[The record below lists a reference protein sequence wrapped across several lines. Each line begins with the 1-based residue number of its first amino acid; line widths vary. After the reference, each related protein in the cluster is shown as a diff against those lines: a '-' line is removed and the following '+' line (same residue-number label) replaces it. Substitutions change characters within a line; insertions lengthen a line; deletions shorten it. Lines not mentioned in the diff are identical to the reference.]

1 MYNLKTLAPIAAL
14 LISGSMVFAAPVD
27 YKIDGA
33 HSRVSFTVKHMM
45 ISSVTGTFKDF
56 DGDFNFDPE
65 KSAGGGAK
73 FVVQAASVDTGNA
86 KRDEH
91 LRSPDFFDV
100 AKFPTL
106 TVTNSKITK
115 AGKDK
120 FKWAGDLT
128 IHGVTK
134 PVTFDL
140 EYKGSITDPYGAKRA
155 AFVATAKINRKDFGL
170 TWNKAMEAGG
180 VVVGEEVS
188 IQIDIEATEAKP
200 AAKKDAGADSKADA
214 KAPAKK

>member
-1 MYNLKTLAPIAAL
+1 MFNLKTLAPIAAL
-14 LISGSMVFAAPVD
+14 IIGGSLTASLASAAPVD

-56 DGDFNFDPE
+56 DGDFFFDSE
-65 KSAGGGAK
+65 KFTGGGAK

-106 TVTNSKITK
+106 SVTNSKITK

-140 EYKGSITDPYGAKRA
+140 EYKGSIMDPYGTKRA
-155 AFVATAKINRKDFGL
+155 AFTATTIINRKDYGL

-180 VVVGEEVS
+180 VVVGEDVTV
-188 IQIDIEATEAKP
+188 QIDIEATEAKP
-200 AAKKDAGADSKADA
+200 AGKADA
-214 KAPAKK
+214 KAPAAPAKKK